1 MAEKQ
6 NLLQESNKLSS
17 NNGAG
22 STFNRPGLDY
32 MCKLPDVLFQRQDE
46 SVENNGRKKFNSSR
60 DLSCDTTTK
69 VSYQAFNSPV
79 DNPIVMNQSVPSSS
93 IKNLLQRGLAG
104 TPALIIAIL
113 LNLFF
118 GVSFG
123 QVFFP
128 TSWNFPDTV
137 PRAIGVQVN
146 TSVKIS
152 DN

>member
-6 NLLQESNKLSS
+6 NLLQESNKQSS
-17 NNGAG
+17 NNGTG
-22 STFNRPGLDY
+22 STFSRPGLDN
-32 MCKLPDVLFQRQDE
+32 MWKLPDVLFQRQDE
-46 SVENNGRKKFNSSR
+46 SVESNGRKKFNGSR

-146 TSVKIS
+146 TSI
-152 DN
+152 